1 MTKKQTTLV
10 FLLAATL
17 ANIVCIL
24 ALLILFTIVGGL
36 LFKERIGTA
45 LPFLFIAALIT
56 GMVIYQKAVKFI
68 VKRFNLDEKMDPLF
82 RPRGKRNPLD

>member
-10 FLLAATL
+10 FLLAAT
-17 ANIVCIL
+17 
-24 ALLILFTIVGGL
+24 FTIVGGL

-45 LPFLFIAALIT
+45 LPLLFIAALIA
-56 GMVIYQKAVKFI
+56 GMVIYQKTVKFI
-68 VKRFNLDEKMDPLF
+68 VKKFNLEEKMDPLF